1 MKEFIS
7 QTNVYLLLVKLVS
20 FLSCI
25 RCLLVFANSFTSY
38 IMNVEKEHFFPTNSD
53 PLDPE
58 TPYGP
63 DPDDCQCNELG
74 SVDLTCNCGKCLC
87 KTNVVGDTCDQCEI
101 EHYDFPNCK
110 GRYSFSKFK

>member
-1 MKEFIS
+1 MSDTREIMAFF
-7 QTNVYLLLVKLVS
+7 T
-20 FLSCI
+20 CI
-25 RCLLVFANSFTSY
+25 RCLLVFANSFTGY
-38 IMNVEKEHFFPTNSD
+38 IMKVEKEDFFPTKSD

-63 DPDDCQCNELG
+63 PLDPETPYGPDPEDCVCNELG

-110 GRYSFSKFK
+110 GRYSFSEFK

>member
-1 MKEFIS
+1 M
-7 QTNVYLLLVKLVS
+7 
-20 FLSCI
+20 
-25 RCLLVFANSFTSY
+25 
-38 IMNVEKEHFFPTNSD
+38 MNVEKEHFSPTKSD

-110 GRYSFSKFK
+110 GRCIHFQNSNRNSGVFSKHLSLIHLFVYSLHV